1 MENQQFTAEEM
12 AAKKNELIDSYKEQ
26 SEFLEVQL
34 KYETLT
40 ADIEEQR
47 LRRLVASMR
56 QAQIMAPAPQESQEQ
71 EEAATDA
78 PPRVRTLKKDK

>member
-12 AAKKNELIDSYKEQ
+12 AAKKTELIDSYKEQ

-47 LRRLVASMR
+47 LRRLVATMR
-56 QAQIMAPAPQESQEQ
+56 QAQIMAPAPEESEEQ
-71 EEAATDA
+71 IEGATDA